1 MKTIRVY
8 TDNMSGDG
16 YGAYFNGLQFYN
28 KKDELIPLTDMTL
41 VSDTAVTFKLNG
53 IPGKIEVIQP
63 YPSSP
68 YSPMPITSTADGSWE
83 SALTY
88 TTELFTITFE
98 SEVRNVSYIKLQN
111 VYTVTDGWHMEVD
124 GKLINE
130 EGITPTLNVPF
141 RFDLPANT
149 IRCFLGTDGL
159 YYFLRPDY
167 NKTVTSTPSEAP
179 TEATS
184 ENDT

>member
-8 TDNMSGDG
+8 TDNMSSDG

-68 YSPMPITSTADGSWE
+68 YSPMNITSTAEGYWE
-83 SALTY
+83 SVLTY
-88 TTELFTITFE
+88 TKELFTITFE
-98 SEVRNVSYIKLQN
+98 SEVNNIRYVKLQN
-111 VYTVTDGWHMEVD
+111 VYLVSNGWHMEVD
-124 GKLINE
+124 GELLNK
-130 EGITPTLNVPF
+130 EGIMPTVNVPF
-141 RFDLPANT
+141 RFDIPLT
-149 IRCFLGTDGL
+149 SVRCFIGIDGL

-167 NKTVTSTPSEAP
+167 DKADTTPSTDP
-179 TEATS
+179 
-184 ENDT
+184 NDVPDVNII